1 MTVRDLWNDIRLLP
15 ARSNEL
21 LKGSN
26 PEECRE
32 RLLIGM
38 ASCCGLS
45 VQSEILSGAGRNG
58 GHSGTKSGPAGR
70 VLTGVMSCPV
80 WPDGVADMQ
89 RPGIGRRLKA
99 PRLYGRGCRFAVR
112 GDTRQAAA
120 LAFGL
125 HIGAAMIR
133 RIVSSIGFPTD
144 RFAWPDRAARR
155 AAPRVAAQQPPNA
168 EVGAF
173 QQAVPAERLGEVLR
187 AGGREAAAGRR
198 ERRDA
203 MAVNPDQQH
212 RRCDQYLPQN
222 AGVSAASFVHRADS

>member
-1 MTVRDLWNDIRLLP
+1 M
-15 ARSNEL
+15 
-21 LKGSN
+21 
-26 PEECRE
+26 
-32 RLLIGM
+32 IGM
-38 ASCCGLS
+38 ASCCGSS
-45 VQSEILSGAGRNG
+45 VKSGISAGAGRNG

-89 RPGIGRRLKA
+89 RTGIGRRLKA
-99 PRLYGRGCRFAVR
+99 PGLYSRGCRFAVR

-125 HIGAAMIR
+125 HVGATMIR
-133 RIVSSIGFPTD
+133 RVVSSIGFPTD
-144 RFAWPDRAARR
+144 RHVVPQRCVSVAGRALRGFR
-155 AAPRVAAQQPPNA
+155 VNRLRYGVVSAASPRVAAQQPPNA